1 MNGFIEKCYQRSVNF
16 EIYFCRLQFLPK
28 NERKHVSYIVVKIN
42 SFVRFLEEFQ
52 KYRLLKQLV
61 ALYLPNLW
69 YHFSTQKLQ
78 GKHQKNH
85 QVIDVGLNNQSSK
98 GFGFHSNDPNCTV
111 VRTLH

>member
-1 MNGFIEKCYQRSVNF
+1 MSTSISSKKRTKT
-16 EIYFCRLQFLPK
+16 RL
-28 NERKHVSYIVVKIN
+28 IVVKIN